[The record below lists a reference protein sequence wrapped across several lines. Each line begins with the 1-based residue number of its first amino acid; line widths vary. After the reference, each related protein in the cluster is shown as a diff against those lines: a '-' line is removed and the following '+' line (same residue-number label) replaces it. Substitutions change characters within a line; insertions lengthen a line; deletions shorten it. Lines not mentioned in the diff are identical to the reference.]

1 VSASYHLIRF
11 DGELD
16 ISRYPEFRRVFEDV
30 PAAVPVLVDLSGVR
44 SVDSVFLSE
53 MLLAKR
59 RHGVRFAVLIVGGSN
74 LAKLFGIAG
83 LDAKM
88 DVFTDRAAA
97 LQVLQE
103 SP

>member
-1 VSASYHLIRF
+1 MSASYHLIRF

-16 ISRYPEFRRVFEDV
+16 ISRYPEFRRTFEDV
-30 PAAVPVLVDLSGVR
+30 PAAVPILVDLSDVR

-53 MLLAKR
+53 MLLAR
-59 RHGVRFAVLIVGGSN
+59 RRYGVPFAVLIVAGSN
-74 LAKLFGIAG
+74 LEKLFGIAG

-97 LQVLQE
+97 LHALA
-103 SP
+103 S